1 MVGQLLFDAGAAED
15 TSGKYRQL
23 LYDLSKAFRRAVKR
37 EGGGDDAEN
46 GKGPAPA
53 AAQAARGGRSNGTP
67 HPGRAARDGAEEP
80 RSGGSAGGGSAGG
93 GSSVKRPRGESVE
106 NGAAAAAAP
115 AALERVFEQAWTEPG
130 AGTTPGVGLSGE
142 QRGSEQRHK
151 AKKQRKS
158 SGGATPGDGVA
169 LTPRSTFSPASQ
181 YATPGSALTPYS
193 AAARTPTPTPPARG
207 TGGNPAAAAAATT
220 PRPTPGGAKRCVACV
235 LLQIDCSV
243 ETDSLLLSSAAAGF
257 AGR

>member
-1 MVGQLLFDAGAAED
+1 MVGQLLFDAGAADD
-15 TSGKYRQL
+15 TSGKFRQL

-37 EGGGDDAEN
+37 EGGGDDDAVNCRE
-46 GKGPAPA
+46 GAVP

-67 HPGRAARDGAEEP
+67 HPGRAAREGAEEP
-80 RSGGSAGGGSAGG
+80 RSGGSAGGSAGG
-93 GSSVKRPRGESVE
+93 GSSVKRPRAESAE

-130 AGTTPGVGLSGE
+130 AGATPGGGVAGE
-142 QRGSEQRHK
+142 QRGSEQRQK

-158 SGGATPGDGVA
+158 SGGGATPGDGVA

-181 YATPGSALTPYS
+181 YATPGSALTPYG
-193 AAARTPTPTPPARG
+193 AAARTPTPTPPARS

-220 PRPTPGGAKRCVACV
+220 PRPTPGGAKRCVSCV
-235 LLQIDCSV
+235 LLN
-243 ETDSLLLSSAAAGF
+243 
-257 AGR
+257 